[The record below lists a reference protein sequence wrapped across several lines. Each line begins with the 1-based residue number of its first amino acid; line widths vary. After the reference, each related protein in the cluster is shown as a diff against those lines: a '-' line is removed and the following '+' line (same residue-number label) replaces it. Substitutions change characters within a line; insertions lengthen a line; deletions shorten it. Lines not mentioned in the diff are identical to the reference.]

1 MFKKR
6 ENMRNITETMDLLF
20 EPYLDCIGEDR
31 GYVNHAKRMVMYAMD
46 MKKLYH
52 EQIETF
58 MIAAVFH
65 DLGIWTE
72 KSFDYLEPSIDLARH
87 YLKENGKTAY
97 EDDVV
102 RMIDQHHKV
111 TPIHDN
117 ELAELFR
124 KVDLIDVTWGL
135 ISFGIDKKRVQE
147 IQKCFP
153 NNGFHKTLIKWA
165 WKQFIREPW
174 RPVPVMKW

>member
-1 MFKKR
+1 
-6 ENMRNITETMDLLF
+6 
-20 EPYLDCIGEDR
+20 
-31 GYVNHAKRMVMYAMD
+31 
-46 MKKLYH
+46 
-52 EQIETF
+52 
-58 MIAAVFH
+58 MIA
-65 DLGIWTE
+65 
-72 KSFDYLEPSIDLARH
+72 
-87 YLKENGKTAY
+87 
-97 EDDVV
+97 
-102 RMIDQHHKV
+102 QHHKV

-147 IQKCFP
+147 IQKSFP